1 MTQNGAGLMIIGQQM
16 SIEAVEF
23 TQNTAAGYGGGIVA
37 ESCFL
42 TVDKSIFNENK
53 ANSGAGIRILNMKD

>member
-1 MTQNGAGLMIIGQQM
+1 M

-23 TQNTAAGYGGGIVA
+23 TQNTALGYGGGIFA

-42 TVDKSIFNENK
+42 SVNLCIFNKNK